1 MITLT
6 LKHCLIGICLI
17 TGCLYDGNPIR
28 GSLINPIKGGT
39 MARLYAYCGLDCSEC
54 PAYKATQ
61 SKDKKELEALLE
73 EWDSPDYPLTVE
85 NLACDGC
92 SADSKRVF
100 KFCGE
105 CPIRQCAHPKGYATC
120 ADCPD
125 FPCSLL
131 EKHFEW

>member
-1 MITLT
+1 MTPSR
-6 LKHCLIGICLI
+6 KRKG
-17 TGCLYDGNPIR
+17 
-28 GSLINPIKGGT
+28 LINLIKGGI
-39 MARLYAYCGLDCSEC
+39 MAHLYAYCGLDCSDC

-61 SKDKKELEALLE
+61 SKDKKELKSLLE
-73 EWDSPDYPLTVE
+73 EWNSPDCPLTVE

-92 SADSKRVF
+92 SANSKRHF

-120 ADCPD
+120 ADCSD

-131 EKHFEW
+131 EKHFEWSPESKATLERLRNKKRN